1 MEAEVFFVALLA
13 VIFLARGKWR
23 SVNGRHGVV
32 AAGFSA
38 LLALGAAQIIAHIWE
53 RPRPYIAHPGDAHLF
68 IAASHDPSFPSDH
81 ATAAFAIAVALLLR
95 HRKAGILAIV
105 MAVTLCVAR
114 VAVGTH
120 YPGDVLGGA
129 LLGSAAALVL
139 WHPVVRRPLHD
150 LGDWVGR
157 VYETIL
163 FRSFRTARL
172 ATTIAAARARASL
185 HPSTFT
191 RTLMILLWSYATSW
205 LRPRVHQA
213 PAPP

>member
-1 MEAEVFFVALLA
+1 
-13 VIFLARGKWR
+13 GKWR

-95 HRKAGILAIV
+95 DRQEGMLRV
-105 MAVTLCVAR
+105 VLAVTLCVAR

-120 YPGDVLGGA
+120 YPGDVLAGA
-129 LLGSAAALVL
+129 VLGSAAALLL
-139 WHPVVRRPLHD
+139 WHPSVRRPLHALANRTGRLYD
-150 LGDWVGR
+150 ALLIRLLGPR
-157 VYETIL
+157 P
-163 FRSFRTARL
+163 
-172 ATTIAAARARASL
+172 ASN
-185 HPSTFT
+185 
-191 RTLMILLWSYATSW
+191 
-205 LRPRVHQA
+205 
-213 PAPP
+213 

>member
-1 MEAEVFFVALLA
+1 MFFVALLA

-172 ATTIAAARARASL
+172 ATTIAAARARASV

>member
-1 MEAEVFFVALLA
+1 MFFVALLA